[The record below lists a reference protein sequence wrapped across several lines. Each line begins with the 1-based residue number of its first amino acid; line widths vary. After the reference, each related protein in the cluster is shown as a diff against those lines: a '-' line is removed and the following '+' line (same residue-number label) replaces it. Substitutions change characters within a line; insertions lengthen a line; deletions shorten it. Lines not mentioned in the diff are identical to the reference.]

1 MGSYPKITIEQYKY
15 AIECKRIR
23 EETPTLG
30 DLEIMWGL
38 TKNTLGDTLRKTIK
52 RYERIMAQERAAK
65 MKEDALQKS
74 RSSQSKAPAVLK
86 KLVRGQQEVSHQP
99 RKETQTRVSK
109 EVARLQVE

>member
-74 RSSQSKAPAVLK
+74 RDKEAKAQGVLK
-86 KLVRGQQEVSHQP
+86 EVVRGQQNPSIQTGKATKEKVSRP
-99 RKETQTRVSK
+99 
-109 EVARLQVE
+109 VARVQVQ